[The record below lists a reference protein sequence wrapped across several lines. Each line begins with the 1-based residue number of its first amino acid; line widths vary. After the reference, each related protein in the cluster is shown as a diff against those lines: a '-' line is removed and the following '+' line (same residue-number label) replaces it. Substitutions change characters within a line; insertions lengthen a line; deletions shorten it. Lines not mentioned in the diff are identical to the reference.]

1 MIYFAIRLQFTEK
14 QPDFLQH
21 FSILFFFQIVM
32 FQMEKSVGAVSI
44 RYNINVCIGNNMI
57 SSALWC

>member
-1 MIYFAIRLQFTEK
+1 
-14 QPDFLQH
+14 
-21 FSILFFFQIVM
+21 M
-32 FQMEKSVGAVSI
+32 FHMEKFVRLVSI